1 MTFTSQRGPTE
12 TGSDCTL
19 ADEAGCARGGLTR
32 LFIACCSTGQHPK
45 QTDDTNPRPHH
56 HPRSTPMPAEKIEIR
71 NVNVPDRTERVDRTK
86 YEAMRAALMAVLP
99 DEAPGLK
106 VVDAKAALLPL
117 LPDELFPQGDKA
129 GWWLKAVQLD
139 LEARGV
145 IRRAPSSPVQ
155 LRPGR
160 NRSPVVGAGR
170 RRRSREHVRLAHRP
184 LGSVMADRARNS
196 ADIARSERPRG
207 CHPRPARDDED
218 AEDRC
223 RRP

>member
-1 MTFTSQRGPTE
+1 
-12 TGSDCTL
+12 
-19 ADEAGCARGGLTR
+19 
-32 LFIACCSTGQHPK
+32 
-45 QTDDTNPRPHH
+45 
-56 HPRSTPMPAEKIEIR
+56 MPAEKIEIR

-155 LRPGR
+155 LYRT
-160 NRSPVVGAGR
+160 
-170 RRRSREHVRLAHRP
+170 
-184 LGSVMADRARNS
+184 GSES
-196 ADIARSERPRG
+196 
-207 CHPRPARDDED
+207 
-218 AEDRC
+218 
-223 RRP
+223 